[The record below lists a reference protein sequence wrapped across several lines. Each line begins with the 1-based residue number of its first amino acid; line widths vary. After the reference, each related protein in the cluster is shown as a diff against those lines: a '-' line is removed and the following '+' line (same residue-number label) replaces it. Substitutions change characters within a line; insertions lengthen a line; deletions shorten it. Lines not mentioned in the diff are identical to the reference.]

1 MNGQRADENANSGES
16 TVNAA
21 DEAFDAP
28 PVAAPSE
35 ASGAALF
42 VDVSGFEGPL
52 DLLLTLARTQ
62 KVDLRKISILALADQ
77 YLEFING
84 ARKLELDLAAD
95 YLVMAAWL
103 AYLKSKLL
111 LPEENPVEGE
121 PSGEELAARLA
132 FRLQKLEA
140 MRDAAARLM
149 ARDRLGRDVF
159 SRGMPEGIRLI
170 RTPQWGDNLFDLL
183 KAYAEQR
190 VKKFGGRLSVARAPV
205 YAIEEARKRLESML
219 GAIPDWSRLD
229 ALLPEGY
236 GLGKMKRTAVA
247 STLSA
252 SLEMARDGKVELR
265 QMTPFG
271 AIYLRSKTPDG
282 DGETAHG

>member
-1 MNGQRADENANSGES
+1 MSGSDENK
-16 TVNAA
+16 VNAA
-21 DEAFDAP
+21 EPDGAEADAFEASA
-28 PVAAPSE
+28 VAAPSE
-35 ASGAALF
+35 ASGAALL

-52 DLLLTLARTQ
+52 DLLLALARSQ

-111 LPEENPVEGE
+111 LPDESTPDGE
-121 PSGEELAARLA
+121 PTGEELAARLA

-140 MRDAAARLM
+140 MREAAARLM

-159 SRGMPEGIRLI
+159 GRGMPEGIRLI
-170 RTPQWGDNLFDLL
+170 RTPQWGDNIFDLL

-190 VKKFGGRLSVARAPV
+190 VKKFGGKYAITRAPV

-219 GAIPDWSRLD
+219 GAIPDWSRLE

-236 GLGKMKRTAVA
+236 GLGKMKRTAIA

-265 QMTPFG
+265 QMSPFG
-271 AIYLRSKTPDG
+271 AIYLRQKTANDK
-282 DGETAHG
+282 GEPAHG

>member
-1 MNGQRADENANSGES
+1 MNGQSAGDGEN

-21 DEAFDAP
+21 DDAFDAS

-52 DLLLTLARTQ
+52 DLLLTLARSQ

-170 RTPQWGDNLFDLL
+170 RTPQWGDNIFDLL

-190 VKKFGGRLSVARAPV
+190 VKSSAANFRSCARLFMRLKRRASGLNPCSGPFPTGAALMRCCPKAMAWAR
-205 YAIEEARKRLESML
+205 
-219 GAIPDWSRLD
+219 
-229 ALLPEGY
+229 
-236 GLGKMKRTAVA
+236 
-247 STLSA
+247 
-252 SLEMARDGKVELR
+252 
-265 QMTPFG
+265 
-271 AIYLRSKTPDG
+271 
-282 DGETAHG
+282 